1 MFLKKDE
8 ILFYGET
15 EIRIKIR
22 RNIEDGSV
30 SPLARQAALNSRC
43 SIKLWSLSTS
53 KASRRPQKRNI
64 RPEPLVKLL
73 SSAVW
78 SNQSEWR
85 SSSVGSRW
93 DCHLFPSSPKCRCNL
108 FVKIINIM
116 NIIIISTII
125 TNSTASQSLSLISD
139 NATPSCDSTSNRPR
153 HWIHL
158 QVVVDV
164 LGSPRL
170 GALNFQR
177 RRGAGPSRQ
186 GEILIKVIDRKDQ
199 LDCCQDLDLLPLT
212 HPQELDGIFF
222 QIFFSHS
229 PPLPSPGSL
238 YVLVWYYSSSV
249 RCPIIGSTVCQFVRP
264 SCL

>member
-1 MFLKKDE
+1 M
-8 ILFYGET
+8 
-15 EIRIKIR
+15 
-22 RNIEDGSV
+22 SV
-30 SPLARQAALNSRC
+30 FPNLRAMLHSTPAAPG
-43 SIKLWSLSTS
+43 KLLSLSTS
-53 KASRRPQKRNI
+53 KASRRPQKQKI

-108 FVKIINIM
+108 FVIIINIM
-116 NIIIISTII
+116 TIAIISTII

-139 NATPSCDSTSNRPR
+139 NTTPSCDSTSNRLR
-153 HWIHL
+153 RWIHL

-170 GALNFQR
+170 GTLNFQR

-186 GEILIKVIDRKDQ
+186 GEVLIKVIDRKDQ
-199 LDCCQDLDLLPLT
+199 LDCCQDHDLLPLT
-212 HPQELDGIFF
+212 NPQEFNGVSF
-222 QIFFSHS
+222 QIFLSTS
-229 PPLPSPGSL
+229 SKPCSL
-238 YVLVWYYSSSV
+238 YELVWYFFALSSV
-249 RCPIIGSTVCQFVRP
+249 RCSIIGSPFCPFVRP
-264 SCL
+264 LCL